1 VKNKIKHIRYREIRK
16 TFLFTFDLVFVARLM
31 TVRPDPE
38 KYSTLFG
45 TCKTHFI
52 FGEKC
57 AHFSALYY
65 VKALHVFLGFSFPC
79 VLKLNL
85 K

>member
-1 VKNKIKHIRYREIRK
+1 MYFVGVPFTKPPVSFWQDTVAKRQQRLQFSWWEEFSCGWDGRAMCHCCTSRL
-16 TFLFTFDLVFVARLM
+16 LFR
-31 TVRPDPE
+31 
-38 KYSTLFG
+38 

-65 VKALHVFLGFSFPC
+65 V
-79 VLKLNL
+79 
-85 K
+85 

>member
-1 VKNKIKHIRYREIRK
+1 MRTGSGYHWIGRIRCK
-16 TFLFTFDLVFVARLM
+16 AQLFC
-31 TVRPDPE
+31 
-38 KYSTLFG
+38 
-45 TCKTHFI
+45 TCKTQFI

-65 VKALHVFLGFSFPC
+65 VNALYDFLGFSFLC

-85 K
+85 Q